1 MTELIPN
8 NDKLKKLFPH
18 RYLKNGVEYSYEAF
32 LQAVAQYPYFCNEF
46 EPKKVFLSDVKTAC
60 KRELSTL
67 LAHMIYE
74 SGDYDGFNW
83 HATETE
89 IFDQGLAY
97 GRDVKCNKNDDTSC
111 DYVNTNSTYQIIP
124 GTRYFGRGSFHM
136 RWNDRYAKFS

>member
-1 MTELIPN
+1 MTELISST
-8 NDKLKKLFPH
+8 DWEKLFPD
-18 RYLKNGVEYSYEAF
+18 REAQYSYGAF

-46 EPKKVFLSDVKTAC
+46 EPKIQNLRDVKTAC

-83 HATETE
+83 NATETE

-97 GRDVKCNKNDDTSC
+97 GRDVKCKKKLIT
-111 DYVNTNSTYQIIP
+111 
-124 GTRYFGRGSFHM
+124 
-136 RWNDRYAKFS
+136 